1 MLDSL
6 RANANLNGAFD
17 RFNSTSI
24 TGIPMDPITN
34 EVFQVGNYLREIQFS
49 LDLSPSVNFAASNF
63 RVSDLYDALFPT
75 NGPTLMSFVAFI
87 KKDILDQIS
96 AILDGLFDAKLDVPT
111 TGLSSNRRRLSF
123 SDGKV
128 PSLGVEGINIGE
140 YTESNNELFPPMIDI
155 DAVQVSSFHHAT
167 IPFLSI
173 HRLSNITQPIL
184 QGFVFDINVEVE
196 DGALVIVA
204 KFELHAID
212 VNPAQTLSDISTSLS
227 NLLADSGNKF
237 KSITDSLGSTFD
249 SAADFFTSIAE
260 DERITLLLNADLNV
274 EARLALNFEAI
285 QFSTKVKEM
294 NMDFLAKI
302 TDTFDVELGNYAIH
316 VTPSVQLRLQAENT
330 ALPFD
335 VVQNPLAITQFDFSG
350 DFEGIVLVGMD
361 GFPAEISLRAYSPY
375 LTRVDSIEFEVLL
388 DIDLALMQTS
398 E

>member
-1 MLDSL
+1 M
-6 RANANLNGAFD
+6 
-17 RFNSTSI
+17 
-24 TGIPMDPITN
+24 
-34 EVFQVGNYLREIQFS
+34 
-49 LDLSPSVNFAASNF
+49 
-63 RVSDLYDALFPT
+63 
-75 NGPTLMSFVAFI
+75 
-87 KKDILDQIS
+87 
-96 AILDGLFDAKLDVPT
+96 
-111 TGLSSNRRRLSF
+111 
-123 SDGKV
+123 
-128 PSLGVEGINIGE
+128 
-140 YTESNNELFPPMIDI
+140 
-155 DAVQVSSFHHAT
+155 
-167 IPFLSI
+167 
-173 HRLSNITQPIL
+173 TQPIL

-227 NLLADSGNKF
+227 DLLADSGNKF
-237 KSITDSLGSTFD
+237 KSITDSLGSAFD

-274 EARLALNFEAI
+274 EVRLALNFEAI
-285 QFSTKVKEM
+285 QFFTKIKQM

-302 TDTFDVELGNYAIH
+302 TDTFDIELGDYVIH

-335 VVQNPLAITQFDFSG
+335 LVQDPLALTQFDFSG

-361 GFPAEISLRAYSPY
+361 DFPAEISFRAYSPY
-375 LTRVDSIEFEVLL
+375 LTRVDSIEFEVRL